1 LSDSH
6 AQPMGDF
13 PSWPITDDAIR
24 EVFAAMLQDGS
35 WGRYHG
41 PHCDQLRDD
50 LAEFHDVE
58 HVILTSSGTSA
69 VELALRSAKVEP
81 GDEVILAAYDYKA
94 NFANVISLGAT
105 PVLVDTLP
113 GVPVLDPDQLPA
125 AVTATTKAIVCSH
138 LHGSFAP
145 MDQITKFAGQ
155 HGLPVIEDACQ
166 STGGMLDGRM
176 AGSIGDVGV
185 LSFGGSKL
193 MTAGRG
199 GAVLTNDAALAQR
212 IRLYTQRGNDAYPLS
227 EMQAAVLLPQLK
239 QLSKRNQQRLK
250 AVEVFLS
257 ELSNRPIT
265 SAVAPAV
272 DVSSSTV
279 PAFYKLALRFD
290 DAGGLMTRDEL
301 AAAARAAGVALDP
314 GFPSLHKIHAKRRF
328 RAVGDLPSATA
339 LHDQLLILH
348 HPVLLQSLQEVSDAA
363 RRITEVGR
371 GTHGSAGA

>member
-1 LSDSH
+1 MSESEVQ
-6 AQPMGDF
+6 QPAGF
-13 PSWPITDDAIR
+13 PAWPVTDDAIKAAF
-24 EVFAAMLQDGS
+24 EAMLLDGS
-35 WGRYHG
+35 WGRYDG

-50 LAEFHDVE
+50 LAQFHNVE

-94 NFANVISLGAT
+94 NFANVISLGAI

-125 AVTATTKAIVCSH
+125 AVTAKTRAIVCSH

-145 MDQITKFAGQ
+145 MNRIMDFARQ

-166 STGGMLDGRM
+166 ATGGVLDGRV

-193 MTAGRG
+193 LTAGRG
-199 GAVLTNDAALAQR
+199 GAVLTNDATIAQR
-212 IRLYTQRGNDAYPLS
+212 IKLYTQRGNDAYPLS
-227 EMQAAVLLPQLK
+227 EMQAAVLVPQLK
-239 QLSKRNQQRLK
+239 QLSQRNQQRLK

-257 ELSNRPIT
+257 ELGSRRIT
-265 SAVAPAV
+265 SAVSPEV
-272 DVSSSTV
+272 DASSAAQ
-279 PAFYKLALRFD
+279 PAFYKLALRFN
-290 DAGGLMTRDEL
+290 DAGGLTRDDF
-301 AAAARAAGVALDP
+301 AASARAAGVALDP
-314 GFPSLHKIHAKRRF
+314 GFPALHKIHAKRRF
-328 RAVGDLPSATA
+328 RAIEELPNATT

-348 HPVLLQSLQEVSDAA
+348 HPILLQSLQEVRDAG
-363 RRITEVGR
+363 RRLAAISV
-371 GTHGSAGA
+371 